1 MVQGYENQIKMIILG
16 VKKHVF
22 LNQMV
27 FERSKGNK
35 NELCGVL
42 FQSWLEKYL
51 EFHVAYGE

>member
-35 NELCGVL
+35 TNYAGFYFNLG
-42 FQSWLEKYL
+42 SKNI
-51 EFHVAYGE
+51 